1 MKKYWILW
9 SILWGVF
16 SMGAL
21 QAGNPDRQ
29 GEAGAYE
36 LLMNPWARSA
46 GWHSM
51 TAAFVSGY
59 EAERINPAGIVGL
72 NKLELAFGSAQYL
85 VPSGITMSS
94 LGFAYRTSPSAA
106 FGISLMSVNV
116 GEIDLTTVTSP
127 EGTGATFS
135 PTLFNLGLS
144 YAYEF
149 KDAQN
154 PEAGRIRV
162 GGLLRIIYE
171 GITDAVASGVG
182 LDAGV
187 QYISGKRDQFKFGV
201 SLRNLGTKMQYRGT
215 GLGVVLVPGDI
226 RTEVQAAGFDIPSLL
241 HIGASYD
248 FWFADQHR
256 LTVAGNFTA
265 NSYSRDEIGLGAEFA
280 FLNRFMI
287 RAAYKYDNRLGFDK
301 YLEKVNNAYTGL
313 SLGASFIFDLFKAYN
328 DDGTVRSTTKLV
340 VDYSY
345 RHSSPFAGTHNLTLA
360 IKI

>member
-1 MKKYWILW
+1 MRKYTILW
-9 SILWGVF
+9 SFLWMFIGV
-16 SMGAL
+16 GTL

-94 LGFAYRTSPSAA
+94 LGFAYRLSSSAA
-106 FGISLMSVNV
+106 FGISLMNVNV
-116 GEIDLTTVTSP
+116 GEIDLTTVNSP
-127 EGTGATFS
+127 EGTGATFT

-149 KDAQN
+149 KNEEN
-154 PEAGRIRV
+154 PNAGRIRV
-162 GGLLRIIYE
+162 GGLLRIVYE

-248 FWFADQHR
+248 FHFSKQLR
-256 LTVAGNFTA
+256 MTVAGNFTA
-265 NSYSRDEIGLGAEFA
+265 NSYSRDELGIGAEVA
-280 FLNRFMI
+280 FLERFMI
-287 RAAYKYDNRLGFDK
+287 RAAYKYDNRFGFDQ
-301 YLEKVNNAYTGL
+301 YLDKVNNAYTGL
-313 SLGASFIFDLFKAYN
+313 SLGASFILDLFHTYN
-328 DDGTVRSTTKLV
+328 DDGTVRSTTKLA